1 MSHTTNALE
10 YLAFSLLAAILL
22 IILVIVPATNRQVPS
37 SENIV
42 VVIAFVA
49 SCILGISLTLRP
61 NWLRNHRRYSTQN
74 TGDLRTGSNRLFSG
88 HHPDCPAFRSHTL
101 KGNGRTWCAGC
112 LGISIGL
119 LLGAGLMIV
128 YALSPFPLTPSLPWL
143 IVGLLIIAAAY
154 AEMFLRRRQPLLHI
168 ALNSLLG
175 LGFALIVI
183 VTLEHT
189 GQDIYGLFALLLC
202 FLLMDTRIQLSHW
215 RHHQLCVACSEP
227 CKIYG

>member
-1 MSHTTNALE
+1 MSHTTNAFE

-22 IILVIVPATNRQVPS
+22 TILVVVPPANHQVS
-37 SENIV
+37 FTENIV

-49 SCILGISLTLRP
+49 SCILGIPLTLRP
-61 NWLRNHRRYSTQN
+61 NWLRNHRRRGTQN
-74 TGDLRTGSNRLFSG
+74 IGDLRTGSNRLFSG
-88 HHPDCPAFRSHTL
+88 HHPDCPAFRSHTIQE
-101 KGNGRTWCAGC
+101 NGRTWCAGC
-112 LGISIGL
+112 LGICIGL
-119 LLGAGLMIV
+119 LLGAGLMIA

-143 IVGLLIIAAAY
+143 IVGLLIIAVAY

-168 ALNSLLG
+168 AINSLLG

-189 GQDIYGLFALLLC
+189 GQGIYGLFALLLC
-202 FLLMDTRIQLSHW
+202 FLWMDTRIQFSHW
-215 RHHQLCVACSEP
+215 RHHQLCVACNEP